1 MKTGSCLSVQ
11 VLCLVVSPGV
21 WTYGGWDM
29 RITGKESEQAGGC
42 DNLYNLMLDV
52 TCHHFCYLLLVDVG
66 GDYTTR

>member
-42 DNLYNLMLDV
+42 NEADSLKSGKQLHNTEIPAKGNETDSTV
-52 TCHHFCYLLLVDVG
+52 S
-66 GDYTTR
+66 